1 MTARTLWV
9 PLLVGVAVALW
20 SAIASAEEEQTRS
33 ATFYWNAQKTGL
45 YVDFSFRELVDA
57 EIQEKLSRGLP
68 TKLILTGV
76 VFQSGSDT
84 PVAATYQSCKVTWH
98 VWEEMYRVEINTPE
112 QPVPRRHW
120 TPTLS
125 GVLRRCAEARGLL
138 IAGPSQVAAGMA
150 VSLRGTVR
158 INPISDDLMK
168 KLKHWVSLP
177 SRNAAAAPGSAL
189 FSTFTGLFM
198 QRIGDAERSLVFRT
212 PMQVPQ

>member
-1 MTARTLWV
+1 MVRSVLLATWV
-9 PLLVGVAVALW
+9 FALVALW
-20 SAIASAEEEQTRS
+20 ATLARAQEEQTRP

-45 YVDFSFRELVDA
+45 YVDFSFRDLADA
-57 EIQEKLSRGLP
+57 EIQGKLSRGLP
-68 TKLILTGV
+68 TLLILTGV
-76 VFQSGSDT
+76 VFQAGSDT
-84 PVAATYQSCKVTWH
+84 PLASTYQSCKVTWH
-98 VWEEMYRVEINTPE
+98 VWEEMYRVEISTPE
-112 QPVPRRHW
+112 QQAPRKLW
-120 TPTLS
+120 TPTLA

-138 IAGPSQVAAGMA
+138 VAGPSQVSAGVA

-198 QRIGDAERSLVFRT
+198 QRIEDAERALAFRT
-212 PMQVPQ
+212 PFQVPQ